1 MLSKNNRFQYHSTT
15 KQLSLKLGEGA
26 GPSTNWSGGIFTQS
40 CEQANR
46 FLKITYKPQ
55 VIVNKPKTKTN
66 FLKFPKDF
74 QNNHK
79 DTLFP

>member
-1 MLSKNNRFQYHSTT
+1 MLSKNIRCQYHSIT

-26 GPSTNWSGGIFTQS
+26 RTSTNWSGGIFTQS
-40 CEQANR
+40 CEQAKR
-46 FLKITYKPQ
+46 VLKITYKPQ
-55 VIVNKPKTKTN
+55 ITVNKPKTKTN

-74 QNNHK
+74 QNNPK